1 MGDVKLDRTTTSA
14 LYFTPCRGRMSGTT
28 DLTANPANSR
38 FSRYLEFANPQC
50 DLLAC
55 RNDDDGSCGL
65 GNDDDVEKI
74 LLACTNKLPL
84 MPHNTSLKQIHI
96 SSYIQIIIKKK

>member
-1 MGDVKLDRTTTSA
+1 MGDVKLDGTTTSA

-28 DLTANPANSR
+28 DLTTNPAKSR

-50 DLLAC
+50 DRLAC
-55 RNDDDGSCGL
+55 R
-65 GNDDDVEKI
+65 NDDDVEKI